1 MLVYGRRC
9 HRPPKPLAAL
19 LTAFACH
26 FNERG
31 KTGVMSDC
39 LVGGR
44 EPDSCRF
51 KGMIENQGGASKLW
65 VTNVE
70 SSDDLLVL
78 EALLTLDAIKGIHQK
93 DGAS

>member
-1 MLVYGRRC
+1 M
-9 HRPPKPLAAL
+9 AAL

-26 FNERG
+26 FNERE
-31 KTGVMSDC
+31 KTGVMGNY

-70 SSDDLLVL
+70 SLDDLLVL
-78 EALLTLDAIKGIHQK
+78 EALLALDAIKGIHQK
-93 DGAS
+93 DEAS